1 MGQRRRRRKA
11 KIACETKLKG
21 TGALCTAGD
30 GPGRLTPR
38 RIPFV
43 RLALRADRFLLRG
56 LVLAVL
62 PPLFQLEINE
72 LPHHPGLRQADSCQ
86 TSHPEGRRCKANV
99 FILN

>member
-1 MGQRRRRRKA
+1 MHYADG
-11 KIACETKLKG
+11 
-21 TGALCTAGD
+21 

-38 RIPFV
+38 RISFV
-43 RLALRADRFLLRG
+43 RLALRADCFLLRG

-86 TSHPEGRRCKANV
+86 TSHPKRETMNNIFSFFLLGGNISTV
-99 FILN
+99 FVFASYV